1 MKKGSSSESIK
12 YEEKEYLNVKNLKTQ
27 FRKVCDNSLLKND
40 DKLYYNKKTKN
51 QLETGKFETT
61 SELYSN

>member
-27 FRKVCDNSLLKND
+27 FRSL
-40 DKLYYNKKTKN
+40 
-51 QLETGKFETT
+51 
-61 SELYSN
+61 